1 MGTKRSPNEAR
12 GKKKAVKPI
21 VNLNL
26 GIDLELDFDAEDFDL
41 LEGGENKRR
50 SGEKQRNVRI
60 LRPAL
65 EKKELT
71 TRAAYENA
79 ETFAKQIDLS
89 SGARTFAWVSGNFI
103 FGDIIEALVTARR
116 VGIRR
121 LYICSLSISQE
132 NIDSLKNV
140 MLLMGDELERMVLVF
155 SGYQYSHEKYNL
167 VPYMYSELDDPLNRV
182 QIAFGRWHAKLIT
195 METVTGH
202 TITVHGSANLRSS
215 NSVEQIMVEVDNR
228 ELHDFNAEIMEDI
241 AERFGTI
248 NTGAEYTKLKP
259 IEAKEAWEI
268 FAGEDKRLWH
278 QDPQGAADVRVDVQP
293 PEDTPLPEGGA

>member
-1 MGTKRSPNEAR
+1 MGAKRSPNEAR

-41 LEGGENKRR
+41 LDEGKKRVT
-50 SGEKQRNVRI
+50 GEKQRNVRI

-65 EKKELT
+65 DKKELT
-71 TRAAYENA
+71 TRAAFENA
-79 ETFAKQIDLS
+79 EAFARQVDLS
-89 SGARTFAWVSGNFI
+89 PGARTFAWVSGNFI
-103 FGDIIEALVTARR
+103 FGDVIEALVTARR
-116 VGIRR
+116 VGVRR

-140 MLLMGDELERMVLVF
+140 MLMMGDELERLVLVF

-167 VPYMYSELDDPLNRV
+167 VPYMYSELDDPMNRV
-182 QIAFGRWHAKLIT
+182 QIAFGRWHAKIIT
-195 METVTGH
+195 METVTGR

-215 NSVEQIMVEVDNR
+215 NSVEQIMIEVDNR
-228 ELHDFNAEIMEDI
+228 ELHDFNAGIMEDI
-241 AERFGTI
+241 AQRFGTI

-268 FAGEDKRLWH
+268 FEQGGNDIWH
-278 QDPQGAADVRVDVQP
+278 QDQQEAADAQEEDRPEGNTQP
-293 PEDTPLPEGGA
+293 PGDGV

>member
-1 MGTKRSPNEAR
+1 MGAKRSPNEAR

-41 LEGGENKRR
+41 IEGGEKQRPT
-50 SGEKQRNVRI
+50 GEKQRNVRI
-60 LRPAL
+60 LRPSL

-79 ETFAKQIDLS
+79 EAFARQIDLS
-89 SGARTFAWVSGNFI
+89 PGARTFAWVSGNFI
-103 FGDIIEALVTARR
+103 FGDVIEALVTARG

-132 NIDSLKNV
+132 NIDSLRNV
-140 MLLMGDELERMVLVF
+140 MMLNDDMLERLVLVF

-167 VPYMYSELDDPLNRV
+167 VPYMYRELDDPLNRV

-195 METVTGH
+195 METFQRH
-202 TITVHGSANLRSS
+202 TITIHGSANLRSS

-228 ELHDFNAEIMEDI
+228 ELHDFNAAIMEDI
-241 AERFGTI
+241 AQRFGTI

-268 FAGEDKRLWH
+268 FAGEDKTSWH
-278 QDPQGAADVRVDVQP
+278 PDQQGAGDVRVDVRPQ
-293 PEDTPLPEGGA
+293 EDTPPPEAGA

>member
-1 MGTKRSPNEAR
+1 MGAKRSPNEAR

-41 LEGGENKRR
+41 LEGGEKKRPT
-50 SGEKQRNVRI
+50 GEKQRNVRI

-79 ETFAKQIDLS
+79 EAFARQIDLS
-89 SGARTFAWVSGNFI
+89 PGARTFAWVSGNFI
-103 FGDIIEALVTARR
+103 FGDVIEALVTARR

-140 MLLMGDELERMVLVF
+140 MLLMGDELERLVLVF

-167 VPYMYSELDDPLNRV
+167 VPYMYSELDDPMNRV

-195 METVTGH
+195 METVTGR
-202 TITVHGSANLRSS
+202 TITIHGSANLRSS
-215 NSVEQIMVEVDNR
+215 NSVEQIMVEVDNQA
-228 ELHDFNAEIMEDI
+228 LHDFNASIMEDI
-241 AERFGTI
+241 ARRFGTI

-259 IEAKEAWEI
+259 IEAREAWEI
-268 FAGEDKRLWH
+268 FAGEDRTSWH
-278 QDPQGAADVRVDVQP
+278 QDQQGAGDAQGAPPSGATPP
-293 PEDTPLPEGGA
+293 PEAGA